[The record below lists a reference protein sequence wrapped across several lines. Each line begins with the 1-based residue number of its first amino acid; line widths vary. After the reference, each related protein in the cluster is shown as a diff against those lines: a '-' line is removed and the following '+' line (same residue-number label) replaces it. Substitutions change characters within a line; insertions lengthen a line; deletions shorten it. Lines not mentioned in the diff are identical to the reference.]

1 MCKAEL
7 CGGPGPQRFDGWPCW
22 SQRGSGNDFRFVI
35 SNLSIKQLEKT
46 CFCRG
51 RVVYCFVCKWADAC
65 AMEKLL
71 WPGIEIREIR
81 ARPFHERGPD
91 WESLYDC
98 SFPSRASEI
107 SEFVG
112 DVLIWWLPAADED
125 NPLLLNDALIVAEM
139 ENASNDQE
147 CGVLV
152 VLQSLGTRTNV
163 CVQRE
168 GNNDL
173 PVEATVSWSVEAT
186 VSWWVSRNTAPSFRC
201 WCGNAQSWAPK
212 VCLQAAGIKT
222 GNQTE
227 NPYKSRLSCAL
238 EGIAADVLCSCFR
251 WSGYEYIIC
260 IDMLDI
266 SASCYAPKFSNRF
279 VSWSLYLHPHDCW
292 RCEWIFLL
300 WISKP
305 MHHSFVCGAISFEKV
320 AVYTAALSRPCKS
333 SQFVWILLH
342 PSTSSRCHDGTT
354 LYDMSSLSSG
364 NFLQRSTFPL
374 GHDLFIWC
382 PKLWRLW
389 AWAWRHF
396 HVGLG
401 V

>member
-1 MCKAEL
+1 MPVPWRSCFDLGSRFARFAADRFTK
-7 CGGPGPQRFDGWPCW
+7 GGQ
-22 SQRGSGNDFRFVI
+22 
-35 SNLSIKQLEKT
+35 
-46 CFCRG
+46 
-51 RVVYCFVCKWADAC
+51 
-65 AMEKLL
+65 
-71 WPGIEIREIR
+71 IES
-81 ARPFHERGPD
+81 PWMTVG
-91 WESLYDC
+91 
-98 SFPSRASEI
+98 FPSRVSEI

-112 DVLIWWLPAADED
+112 DVLIWWLPATDED

-300 WISKP
+300 WVSKP

-320 AVYTAALSRPCKS
+320 AVYAAALSRPCKS
-333 SQFVWILLH
+333 SQFVWIRLH